1 MYLSVAS
8 NTIVRMPRPAQ
19 FDQDSILDAAL
30 RSVTGQSGLPS
41 LSVEAI
47 AQEMGGNVGSIYY
60 RFPSKDHLLAQLWI
74 RCARRGQ
81 TGMIAALSRGDL
93 DSALADAALHYPR
106 WARSDQPAAQM
117 LAAYGREQ
125 LIPRWP
131 DELANELETMN
142 QGLVEAV
149 RRFTKRRFG
158 DTRRQNRQA
167 TTFALLD
174 MPAAAIRRYLLAG
187 QPPPPSLDAVILAA
201 ARAALDARLPNAP
214 RSSPPA

>member
-1 MYLSVAS
+1 
-8 NTIVRMPRPAQ
+8 MPRPAQ
-19 FDQDSILDAAL
+19 FDRDSILDAAL
-30 RSVTGQSGLPS
+30 RSITGQSGLPS

-60 RFPSKDHLLAQLWI
+60 RFSSKDHLLAQLWI

-81 TGMIAALSRGDL
+81 TGMIAALGRDDL
-93 DSALADAALHYPR
+93 DSALAEAALHYPC
-106 WARSDQPAAQM
+106 WARADQPAAQM

-131 DELANELETMN
+131 DDLANELETIN
-142 QGLVEAV
+142 QGLVEAI

-158 DTRRQNRQA
+158 DTRRESLQA

-187 QPPPPSLDAVILAA
+187 QPPPPGLDEVILAA

-214 RSSPPA
+214 RTSLPA

>member
-1 MYLSVAS
+1 
-8 NTIVRMPRPAQ
+8 MPRPAQ

-30 RSVTGQSGLPS
+30 RSITGQSGLPS

-81 TGMIAALSRGDL
+81 TGMIAALGRD
-93 DSALADAALHYPR
+93 DVYSALAAAALHYPR
-106 WARSDQPAAQM
+106 WARSDQPAARM

-131 DELANELETMN
+131 DDLANELETLN
-142 QGLVEAV
+142 QGLVEAI
-149 RRFTKRRFG
+149 RHFTKRWFG
-158 DTRRQNRQA
+158 DTRRENRQA

-187 QPPPPSLDAVILAA
+187 QPPPTSLDAVILAA
-201 ARAALDARLPNAP
+201 ARAALDHRPANSPAAHLPQ
-214 RSSPPA
+214 